1 LGKFFAALHREPSQ
15 AMQDFFFLALLTGA
29 RRGNVASMTW
39 DDVNLEWRL
48 WRIPG
53 TVAKSGEPIVVPLVP
68 AAVEVL
74 QRRRMGANGS
84 LWVFPSRGKTGHIV
98 EVKGAWKR
106 ILTAAGLP
114 DVRPHDLRRT
124 LGSWQAIGGASLPI
138 IGRSLGH
145 SQPSTT
151 QVYARL
157 QLDPVRAS
165 VTAATDAM
173 LAAGNGQLL
182 GNDPVLKG

>member
-1 LGKFFAALHREPSQ
+1 
-15 AMQDFFFLALLTGA
+15 MQDFFLLALLTGA
-29 RRGNVASMTW
+29 RRGNVASMRW
-39 DDVNLEWRL
+39 DDVDPTWKL

-53 TVAKSGEPIVVPLVP
+53 EVAKGGQPIVVPLVD
-68 AAVEVL
+68 AAL
-74 QRRRMGANGS
+74 AILTRRKATANGNP
-84 LWVFPSRGKTGHIV
+84 WVFPSYGKSGHIV

-106 ILTAAGLP
+106 ILTAAGLS

-145 SQPSTT
+145 SQPATT

-165 VTAATDAM
+165 VTAATDAI
-173 LAAGNGQLL
+173 LAAGNAGSTTPN
-182 GNDPVLKG
+182 GVVLDAAR